1 MGSCCSNLA
10 PEEEPVDPANPH
22 GKPIQHDPNW
32 EGPVKKRSCT
42 DVICL
47 LLFLVLLGAW
57 GGVAFLAFQEG
68 DVNKLI
74 HPTDSKGQIC
84 GGNGTLKDRPKLLF
98 FDITE
103 CLNPAVI
110 TLGCPTPQICVEK
123 CPTKTSISPNDIK
136 PFCTSDG
143 ECPKYVLKS
152 MDLFGRCIPDI
163 KGSSDEKSDDK
174 TVVTTTDGKEL
185 KEKEIQDASR
195 RIMIF
200 MSARNFFE
208 NAITDVKETWWMI
221 GVGLIL
227 AFLLCMLWIFLM
239 RFFAGILIWTSL
251 IVLFVLFSGGFGY
264 SVYKCDQAYKSDDK
278 DVDKGLL
285 EVNITP
291 DYFFDVLKLKDTWLA
306 FSIISGIF
314 TLIILLIFI
323 ALRKRISLAIE
334 LINQG
339 AVVVGKHCGSIF
351 WPVVPFVLHLV
362 VFAWFCVIGVLLTT
376 TGVKE
381 YKIVDQKN
389 CNDSTKGYNV
399 GDTCDP
405 ESFESSDSCPDMM
418 CTYTFQ
424 KNIFGDWRNWFNLF
438 AFLWTM
444 EFVTALG
451 EFVLARTYSKWYWTP
466 PAEKSAWKNCGCRT
480 FSSIGTAFYHLG
492 TLACGSLI
500 IGIIRFIQA
509 ILNRVEKT
517 LGKYNN
523 ELTKCLLCM
532 CKCCLWC
539 LEKFMRFINRNA
551 YIICAIRSTNFCSSA
566 KQAFSLLMRNPA
578 RTLVLNSVV
587 SWLLWLGKL
596 AIVAGI
602 GVLSYFFFAKQI
614 PIPELDGEIPNLT
627 NGWLPT
633 VLIVIGAYYIA
644 TSFFSVYSM
653 AVDTLFLC
661 LLEDLERNDGTLE
674 KPYFGPKGLLKIVGK
689 KQQFADEHAN
699 EHEMKRLVKEG

>member
-110 TLGCPTPQICVEK
+110 TLGCPTPQICVKE
-123 CPTKTSISPNDIK
+123 CPKKTSVSQNDIK
-136 PFCTSDG
+136 PFCSSDD

-152 MDLFGRCIPDI
+152 KHYLGRCIPDVG
-163 KGSSDEKSDDK
+163 GSSDDNK
-174 TVVTTTDGKEL
+174 TVEGVPDQKQI
-185 KEKEIQDASR
+185 KDANR